1 MRKLVIWALVLAL
14 TLGLFLAGC
23 SKPATQQSTDQP
35 KNEKVVLR
43 LSGWTS
49 GSGAEADILNS
60 LLVDFKA
67 KNPDIEVKYEPVP
80 DKYREKLQADFVAG
94 TEPDVFYVDSFWGVD
109 MMSKN
114 LLLPLD
120 DLINK
125 NNVDVSDFEASLMR
139 AFQFGGKTYG
149 LPKGYSTLGLFYN
162 KDLFDKAGIKEPPK
176 NWDELRAVAAKLSRD
191 GVKGLVLPFDH
202 ARFVPFIYQAGG
214 TLISSDKTEIAVNS
228 PEAVQALEYYAG
240 LITKDKVADTPKAL
254 GAEWAGDAF
263 AKGKAA
269 MALEGHWMLP
279 FLKEKK
285 VTFNWG
291 VAELPAGPKAKSNFV
306 FTVAYSVSA
315 RTKNPE
321 AAFRLVSF
329 LTSPEAQKK
338 VAELGLELPSR
349 KSVATAEFLQAKP
362 ERGVLVAG
370 AAYAQ
375 PFVYTPNA
383 QPWVDELGKAI
394 ENVVLNGADA
404 KAELDKVQKKFEEVT
419 KK

>member
-1 MRKLVIWALVLAL
+1 MRKLVIWILLLAL
-14 TLGLFLAGC
+14 PLGLFLSGC
-23 SKPATQQSTDQP
+23 GKPATQPSADQP

-49 GSGAEADILNS
+49 GSGAEAGILNS
-60 LLVDFKA
+60 LLADFRA

-80 DKYREKLQADFVAG
+80 DKYREKLQTDFVAG

-120 DLINK
+120 DLIK
-125 NNVDVSDFEASLMR
+125 QNNLDVSDFEASLMR

-149 LPKGYSTLGLFYN
+149 LSKGYSTLGLFYN
-162 KDLFDKAGIKEPPK
+162 RDLFDKARVKEPPK
-176 NWDELRAVAAKLSRD
+176 NWDELRTVAAKLSRD

-214 TLISSDKTEIAVNS
+214 TLISSDKTKVAVNS

-279 FLKEKK
+279 FLREKK
-285 VTFNWG
+285 VAFNWS
-291 VAELPAGPKAKSNFV
+291 VAELPVGPKAKSNFV

-321 AAFRLVSF
+321 AAFKLVSF

-383 QPWVDELGKAI
+383 QPWVDELGKAM